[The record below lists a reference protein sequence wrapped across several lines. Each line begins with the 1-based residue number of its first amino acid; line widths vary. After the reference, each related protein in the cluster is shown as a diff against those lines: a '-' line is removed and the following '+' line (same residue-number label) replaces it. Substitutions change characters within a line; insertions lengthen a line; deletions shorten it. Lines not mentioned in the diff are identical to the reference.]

1 MLTQLTPKDVRGQGF
16 PSSARKKA
24 RCPLK
29 KIVGS
34 GAFPELLR
42 SFYGELL
49 RRPRFLPQIF
59 KFGGRGVKVYGQSLR
74 SEFSPEMR
82 KMVLVEGQVIFFETG
97 Y

>member
-1 MLTQLTPKDVRGQGF
+1 MPTQENSWKRSF
-16 PSSARKKA
+16 
-24 RCPLK
+24 
-29 KIVGS
+29 S

-59 KFGGRGVKVYGQSLR
+59 KFGGRGVKVYGQSLW
-74 SEFSPEMR
+74 SKSAVGIFAGDAKNGLS
-82 KMVLVEGQVIFFETG
+82 EGQVIFFDPRTG